1 MNYDNRN
8 FANNNSTFGG
18 SGGAYGGN
26 QYQPTSGGYGSNASL
41 SHQNQPQQQL
51 QGRAYIPSSGM
62 TNSGYSS
69 MPTSDYSGRGD
80 SSQRTFNNDY
90 DRREREFDRRE
101 RDYDRKDHK
110 DHKDKDSKKEEKKEK
125 EKEKEKDKD
134 KDKDKDMKECP
145 RCGHKFKDEDKDK
158 KFLGIF

>member
-51 QGRAYIPSSGM
+51 QGRGNLYTCTLIGSSKP
-62 TNSGYSS
+62 NLSLI
-69 MPTSDYSGRGD
+69 D
-80 SSQRTFNNDY
+80 F
-90 DRREREFDRRE
+90 
-101 RDYDRKDHK
+101 
-110 DHKDKDSKKEEKKEK
+110 
-125 EKEKEKDKD
+125 
-134 KDKDKDMKECP
+134 
-145 RCGHKFKDEDKDK
+145 
-158 KFLGIF
+158 